1 MLFTHSSNLVMTFLF
16 SSVCD
21 LMFNTGYGIQQGT
34 CCKTQSRTFCKN
46 CLILLAFI
54 CSCACTSVEVH
65 KRSSNFYRLWN
76 KNSDF
81 TQYQIGNFTWT
92 VYTYASKVACIK
104 TFCCICHISV
114 VSFIW
119 ALLNTNLL
127 CGMYTKMDDLSPLGT
142 ICITVHGAGECRRKA
157 FRAYTHLSSK

>member
-1 MLFTHSSNLVMTFLF
+1 MRATLRWGPMFLLEKAWCVN
-16 SSVCD
+16 SPTSMSASVARDRIFAYHICVLD
-21 LMFNTGYGIQQGT
+21 LNDPTNAFAAHHLQPDLNKIWYQT
-34 CCKTQSRTFCKN
+34 KFCKITYVN
-46 CLILLAFI
+46 
-54 CSCACTSVEVH
+54 
-65 KRSSNFYRLWN
+65 W
-76 KNSDF
+76 D
-81 TQYQIGNFTWT
+81 
-92 VYTYASKVACIK
+92 VYKPC
-104 TFCCICHISV
+104 CCICHISV